1 MGRVG
6 VRGSMAKKRRHTLG
20 KGQKLYAK
28 LFYFCFHYFAL
39 YFVMAF
45 YFPIIAGEW
54 EEVWPVVRGMVKC
67 RMGYDGNGVEL
78 LINIIELLGIRQL
91 IR

>member
-1 MGRVG
+1 
-6 VRGSMAKKRRHTLG
+6 
-20 KGQKLYAK
+20 
-28 LFYFCFHYFAL
+28 
-39 YFVMAF
+39 
-45 YFPIIAGEW
+45 
-54 EEVWPVVRGMVKC
+54 VRGMVKC